1 MQYNAVTSDYFN
13 SSVHIRDNSV
23 QNSGKSGG
31 IDIVH
36 IKCDFDEEKGFR
48 FQVIGDDKKR
58 INLDE
63 LDLAQKA
70 KVTAYSTIT
79 IQNIVNSVIAANMGD
94 VNTEFAAFT
103 VLLSSINIILRELH
117 EIAEE
122 RIKRIKESKAAQ
134 NGRYTDITVDV
145 EALKEAL
152 KKKIEEKEEQGRE
165 NNDK

>member
-1 MQYNAVTSDYFN
+1 
-13 SSVHIRDNSV
+13 
-23 QNSGKSGG
+23 
-31 IDIVH
+31 
-36 IKCDFDEEKGFR
+36 
-48 FQVIGDDKKR
+48 
-58 INLDE
+58 
-63 LDLAQKA
+63 
-70 KVTAYSTIT
+70 
-79 IQNIVNSVIAANMGD
+79 MGD

>member
-1 MQYNAVTSDYFN
+1 M
-13 SSVHIRDNSV
+13 
-23 QNSGKSGG
+23 
-31 IDIVH
+31 H

-79 IQNIVNSVIAANMGD
+79 IQNIVNSVITANMGN
-94 VNTEFAAFT
+94 VNTEFGAFT
-103 VLLSSINIILRELH
+103 LFLSSINTILRELH
-117 EIAEE
+117 EIIEE
-122 RIKRIKESKAAQ
+122 RFKRTKESKAAQ